1 MSESTDM
8 SSTKKQQDEND
19 DEIQILEENQQNF
32 DVAFK
37 LIIIGNSGVGKSCL
51 STRATKKTF
60 NEDYFATIGF
70 EYFIFNIKFL
80 KDNFIVRLH
89 IWDTCGQEI
98 YRSLVSNYYK
108 NSSLAIMV
116 YDINE

>member
-37 LIIIGNSGVGKSCL
+37 LIIIGNSG
-51 STRATKKTF
+51 
-60 NEDYFATIGF
+60 
-70 EYFIFNIKFL
+70 IFYI
-80 KDNFIVRLH
+80 
-89 IWDTCGQEI
+89 
-98 YRSLVSNYYK
+98 
-108 NSSLAIMV
+108 
-116 YDINE
+116 